1 MNVVLLQPMV
11 YHIGADIYTAAG
23 RNALKNAVTHE
34 QPTHSSLLSG
44 TAADGE
50 EPTVEQV
57 CRELKPVVDLQQ
69 SVPEELHHLEKT
81 HTGAVLEELQ
91 TVGKTHVGAVH
102 EGLNPVGTT
111 PTEAGKK
118 FEEEEEAEMKCY
130 ELTITLIIHPCAT
143 WWGGDRRSQE
153 EGIYLIIN
161 INYNY

>member
-1 MNVVLLQPMV
+1 M
-11 YHIGADIYTAAG
+11 
-23 RNALKNAVTHE
+23 
-34 QPTHSSLLSG
+34 
-44 TAADGE
+44 
-50 EPTVEQV
+50 
-57 CRELKPVVDLQQ
+57 DLQQ

-81 HTGAVLEELQ
+81 HTGAVLEDLQ

-143 WWGGDRRSQE
+143 WWGGDRRS
-153 EGIYLIIN
+153 
-161 INYNY
+161 